1 MLGRGNAIDAY
12 RNTACSSD
20 LRADFLAGKDAAVTR
35 LGTLAQLQFDH
46 LDLRVGSVVSE
57 AHRVKA
63 SLFGSTPEV
72 AAANF
77 PDKVAA
83 ILTVVGADPTLA
95 SVMRK
100 IAEFGSLVERPDSI
114 GAQGAEAHR
123 RDIEDR
129 GHVGVARV
137 ASPDRHSEAIGI

>member
-1 MLGRGNAIDAY
+1 MA
-12 RNTACSSD
+12 
-20 LRADFLAGKDAAVTR
+20 R

-57 AHRVKA
+57 AVRVKA
-63 SLFGSTPEV
+63 SLFGSAAEV
-72 AAANF
+72 ATANF

-100 IAEFGSLVERPDSI
+100 IAEFGPLVQRSNSI

-137 ASPDRHSEAIGI
+137 ASPDRHSEAIGSANGFGLVECEMNS